1 MTCCAHVMT
10 RRGRHALLLP
20 FLANCAA
27 AWRLP
32 GTPATTREQGSSR
45 STLQSS
51 PFQSSPFQ
59 SSPFQSS
66 PFQFQSG
73 FRWPDQV
80 ATHHRSTATFS
91 VKVDLG
97 DDRGVVHTFLEPLF
111 SASTLLTVRYPL
123 PALIRAVPS
132 SGVLR
137 VSTSGNGLREG
148 DVLRCCTTFHRRME
162 YFSPLRVSS
171 WGSLKPAKCLFLCDG
186 QTPERVI
193 EALCANSPDR
203 ASDIVMLFER
213 PQPSERPSMY

>member
-1 MTCCAHVMT
+1 MTG
-10 RRGRHALLLP
+10 RGRHALLLLV
-20 FLANCAA
+20 LANCAA

-32 GTPATTREQGSSR
+32 GTPSTARDRGSGR

-51 PFQSSPFQ
+51 TFQSS
-59 SSPFQSS
+59 
-66 PFQFQSG
+66 

-97 DDRGVVHTFLEPLF
+97 DDRGVVHTYLEPLF

-123 PALIRAVPS
+123 PATIRAVPS

-162 YFSPLRVSS
+162 SFSPL
-171 WGSLKPAKCLFLCDG
+171 
-186 QTPERVI
+186 QVI
-193 EALCANSPDR
+193 MQRLGTRR
-203 ASDIVMLFER
+203 ASSVPLMTNSLALLMVR
-213 PQPSERPSMY
+213 RLAHG